1 MQKLTRILTFFRLV
15 DEHDGNI
22 SLTNVALIV
31 CTFRFIT
38 APAASITE
46 LAAVLATLTNY
57 TAKKVINSKAK
68 ETQGDEQ

>member
-1 MQKLTRILTFFRLV
+1 MNPLLKRALTFFRLV

-31 CTFRFIT
+31 TTVRFIT

-46 LAAVLATLTNY
+46 LAAVLATLTTY
-57 TAKKVINSKAK
+57 TAKKVINKNAGP
-68 ETQGDEQ
+68 GDEQ